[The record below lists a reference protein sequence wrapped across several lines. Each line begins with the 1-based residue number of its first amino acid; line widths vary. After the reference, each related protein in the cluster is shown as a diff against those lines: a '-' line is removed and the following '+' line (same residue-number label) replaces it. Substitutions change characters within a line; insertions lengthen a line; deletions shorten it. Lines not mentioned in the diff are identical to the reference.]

1 MATITGTPSTLS
13 CSTSFSTIREISV
26 ASNEVRSQTIGPR
39 SFITAMPRYSGTST
53 LVSGASGGSVI
64 KTQNTDLKF
73 SQPGVCGDTSFADL
87 NYAQNDNQYVFDD
100 YIDADS
106 DADLI
111 TYSHSQTG
119 SLGGTTASATFYSG
133 DRFIFDFPEIPIGRP
148 DNNVSN
154 VTINAEIEW
163 DSNIGDS
170 LTVLPYATGSATQD
184 QFNSF
189 GTATWTGSSN
199 VISSK
204 NTKTSM
210 SFSAAPGN
218 LSASESTLPI
228 RLIFQFVGATT
239 TSYNHVSSFTNSAKI
254 HSLTMTITYTG
265 KTALTTR
272 FIPCDTAEI
281 KWLGNGPNNTDVGG
295 VQYDTGDTYGR
306 TNEEVARH
314 VEFNWNASTF
324 ENLPGLSDFAMS
336 RVNVLEFINQPNMSN
351 GTYNTASSTPDYR
364 YNIGEVAQ
372 TNFSSVYYPEMIN
385 DYEVFQG
392 GTSIGRASMLSQFS
406 AARRWMPDR
415 GSLKWPRA
423 TGSFPWS
430 DFIST
435 SGGGVVQ
442 RGVRG
447 DLDVPRPNFLAFD
460 QNWKVSSG
468 TSIYETLEQ
477 PSELS
482 GVSQTQTFATPDWY
496 NIASVWKFR
505 HQLQAFSGSFRKTP
519 VENEYLQPSTIEGI
533 VGHPPGRSEAQLKF
547 PGNIKAFVQFT
558 YIPLVPASSS
568 MTTTTTFSHGLLG
581 VEHRLSS
588 SDVGTTHKI
597 SATISTNGG
606 IRQDGVANI
615 STSATMTVE
624 GGIILPGI
632 SAKLW
637 NASLTAAAN
646 PIVSPLAT
654 STLSTS
660 FTTSIVGNVHYK
672 ESQTEVG
679 IKAFAFTT
687 TINPTLI
694 IEVEPAT
701 QSFAFT
707 IDPITGSSVLTEPTK
722 YRQLVL
728 GSFTRIAT
736 AAEQTRSAAVNSDNR
751 TYAHP
756 ADSRSITVDGQI
768 TSIGI
773 SGWNAPT
780 FSKFLKWN
788 STSYE
793 EHRVIKQKGNLDD

>member
-1 MATITGTPSTLS
+1 
-13 CSTSFSTIREISV
+13 
-26 ASNEVRSQTIGPR
+26 
-39 SFITAMPRYSGTST
+39 MPRYSATNT
-53 LVSGASGGSVI
+53 LVNNTSSGSVI

-87 NYAQNDNQYVFDD
+87 NYAQNDNQYMFDD
-100 YIDADS
+100 YVDADV
-106 DADLI
+106 DVDLI
-111 TYSHSQTG
+111 NYSHSQNG
-119 SLGGTTASATFYSG
+119 ILGGYTADATFYSD

-170 LTVLPYATGSATQD
+170 LTVLPYATPGGTVPQD
-184 QFNSF
+184 FNSF
-189 GTATWTGSSN
+189 GTTAWTGSNN

-210 SFSAAPGN
+210 SFTATPGN
-218 LSASESTLPI
+218 LSSSESTLPI
-228 RLIFQFVGATT
+228 RLIFQFVGE
-239 TSYNHVSSFTNSAKI
+239 TSTLYNHLSSFSNSVKI
-254 HSLTMTITYTG
+254 HSITMTITYTG

-281 KWLGNGPNNTDVGG
+281 KWLGNGQNNTNVGG
-295 VQYDTGDTYGR
+295 VQYATGDSSGR
-306 TNEEVARH
+306 TNEEVVRH

-336 RVNVLEFINQPNMSN
+336 RVNVLEFINQPNTSN
-351 GTYNTASSTPDYR
+351 STYNTASSTPDYR
-364 YNIGEVAQ
+364 YNVEEVPMNTSNAA
-372 TNFSSVYYPEMIN
+372 YRPDMIN

-392 GTSIGRASMLSQFS
+392 GTSIGRASILSQFYS
-406 AARRWMPDR
+406 NRRWMPEK

-423 TGSFPWS
+423 TGSGGIS
-430 DFIST
+430 DFTST
-435 SGGGVVQ
+435 IGGGPVAKA
-442 RGVRG
+442 VRG

-460 QNWKVSSG
+460 QNWKANG
-468 TSIYETLEQ
+468 YETLEQ
-477 PSELS
+477 PTHLS
-482 GVSQTQTFATPDWY
+482 GVAQTQTFATPDWY

-505 HQLQAFSGSFRKTP
+505 HQLQPFTINYAKSP
-519 VENEYLQPSTIEGI
+519 VEFEYLYPTEIEAA
-533 VGHPPGRSEAQLKF
+533 VGHPAERSEAQLKF

-558 YIPLVPASSS
+558 YIPLVPGISS
-568 MTTTTTFSHGLLG
+568 MTTTSTFSHGLLG

-615 STSATMTVE
+615 STSATMAVD

-694 IEVEPAT
+694 IDVEPAT

-707 IDPITGSSVLTEPTK
+707 MDPITGSSVLTEPTK

-736 AAEQTRSAAVNSDNR
+736 AAQQTRSAAVNSDNR
-751 TYAHP
+751 TYVHP

-780 FSKFLKWN
+780 FSKFYKWN